1 MHPKAVTDIGRLI
14 SRVVDWKDKWAR
26 MAKEHRGEL
35 PVMWKMAAFMELC
48 PAEVQNMVCRS
59 IDEAMR
65 TTRK

>member
-1 MHPKAVTDIGRLI
+1 
-14 SRVVDWKDKWAR
+14 